1 MKDIVKLGSILL
13 VFCLISA
20 TSLAF
25 TNEITK
31 PEIKK
36 AREEANE
43 KNIRSVFSDADEFVA
58 HDKLAE
64 LKEEYPELQ
73 DLLVAKK
80 GGDNVGYVARI
91 KSTGFGGDV
100 EIIVGFDMDKK
111 ITGLRIGKHQET
123 PGLGDKATQEP
134 FYSQYEGMDLNKK
147 IVVDKLQKGDNQILA
162 ISAATITSTAVTTGV
177 NNLGE
182 IIKGLE
188 E

>member
-1 MKDIVKLGSILL
+1 MKDIFRLGIILL
-13 VFCLISA
+13 IFCLISA

-31 PEIKK
+31 PEIQKS
-36 AREEANE
+36 REEANE
-43 KNIRSVFSDADEFVA
+43 KNIRAVFSDADKFVEYE
-58 HDKLAE
+58 KLEE
-64 LKEEYPELQ
+64 LKTKYPQLQ
-73 DLLVAKK
+73 DLLVADKDGEK
-80 GGDNVGYVARI
+80 VGYVARI

-100 EIIVGFDMDKK
+100 EIIVGFDLEKK

-134 FYSQYEGMDLNKK
+134 FYGQYEGMDLNRK

-177 NNLGE
+177 NDLSE

-188 E
+188 